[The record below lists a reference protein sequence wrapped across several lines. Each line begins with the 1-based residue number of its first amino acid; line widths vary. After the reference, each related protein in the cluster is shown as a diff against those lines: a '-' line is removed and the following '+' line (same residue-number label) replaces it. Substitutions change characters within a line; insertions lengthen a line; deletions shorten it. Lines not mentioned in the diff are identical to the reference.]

1 MNQNARNLHHKPNKA
16 HSSNE
21 HGRVRVSQLL
31 VIVAVLSCMGAGLWI
46 WKSKSG
52 PSADPTSAPGTPG
65 PGAGGRRFGGG
76 SGVQPVSVLAAQNQ
90 DIRVMVNAIGS
101 ITASNTAVVHA
112 QVSGV
117 LQAIHFQEGQQVKAG
132 QALATI
138 DPRAFQA
145 TLSQTQGA
153 LARDQAQLD
162 NAKIDLQRYKD
173 LLGKEAI
180 PKQQLDTQLAL
191 VRQLEGTVR
200 VDQAAVDSAQLQLS
214 FTHVVAPI
222 SGRVGLKQVDLGN
235 LVQPGDVNGIVS
247 IAQTRPIALV
257 FAVPSAQVPKIMTG
271 LHSNKTLIVEAINR
285 DGAKLLAQ
293 GHVATID
300 NAIDQSTDT
309 IKVKAIF
316 PNTDDSLFPNQ
327 SVSVRLQLDTLKSAL
342 TVPTASVLRGAQG
355 FYVYVANPDGTVST
369 RPIKPGVVEND
380 WTAIEGDVKA
390 GEKIVV
396 DGVDRLRNGA
406 KVEVIDAATKGKPRA
421 DRGTKVDSP
430 TTQGSKPEGGAGKPA
445 MKDAQPNAAA
455 ALASGTPVT
464 PAANDAPDAAP
475 QRHKWADSLSDSDKE
490 MIKKMSPEER
500 HAWFQ
505 KMRSQ
510 QPDGSKAAPAPSN

>member
-1 MNQNARNLHHKPNKA
+1 
-16 HSSNE
+16 
-21 HGRVRVSQLL
+21 
-31 VIVAVLSCMGAGLWI
+31 
-46 WKSKSG
+46 
-52 PSADPTSAPGTPG
+52 
-65 PGAGGRRFGGG
+65 
-76 SGVQPVSVLAAQNQ
+76 VQAAQIQ
-90 DIRVMVNAIGS
+90 DIRVVVNAIGS
-101 ITASNTAVVHA
+101 IAASNTAVVRA

-117 LQAIHFQEGQQVKAG
+117 LQALTFQEGQQVKAG
-132 QALATI
+132 HALATI

-145 TLSQTQGA
+145 ILSQTQGA
-153 LARDQAQLD
+153 LARDQAQLA

-214 FTHVVAPI
+214 YTRVVAPI

-235 LVQPGDVNGIVS
+235 VVQPGDVNGIVS

-257 FAVPSAQVPKIMTG
+257 FAVPSAQVPKIMDG
-271 LHSNKTLIVEAINR
+271 LHSKKTLNVEAISKE
-285 DGAKLLAQ
+285 GAKLLAQ

-300 NAIDQSTDT
+300 NAIDPSTDT

-327 SVSVRLQLDTLKSAL
+327 SVSVRLQLDTLKNAL

-355 FYVYVANPDGTVST
+355 FYVYVANTDGTVST
-369 RPIKPGVVEND
+369 RPIKPGVAEND

-390 GEKIVV
+390 GERIVV

-406 KVEVIDAATKGKPRA
+406 KVEVIDAATKGKLRA
-421 DRGTKVDSP
+421 DRGTKGDSP
-430 TTQGSKPEGGAGKPA
+430 TTQGGKPEGRTGKPA
-445 MKDAQPNAAA
+445 VRDTPPNTTAAVA
-455 ALASGTPVT
+455 PRAPVT
-464 PAANDAPDAAP
+464 PATNDAPDAAP

-510 QPDGSKAAPAPSN
+510 QQDGSKAAPSPSN